1 LTNNLQDPGIDE
13 ALARRSEMAAV
24 CEHKMSA
31 QWIGMKIT
39 PGHENEKTAEK
50 EKKSRKRIYVIA
62 APGTGTDR
70 AAQSLVV
77 YPALKKLPF
86 ESCRDLFSTGGY
98 CTGGI

>member
-1 LTNNLQDPGIDE
+1 
-13 ALARRSEMAAV
+13 M
-24 CEHKMSA
+24 KM
-31 QWIGMKIT
+31 T

-86 ESCRDLFSTGGY
+86 ESCRDLFRPAAIVQGASERTGRRAF
-98 CTGGI
+98 